1 MRPAVDMRALL
12 LVALAACE
20 MEPPPP
26 RPTLRLVDVVSAAP
40 THMQVIDVIARE
52 YGTERRIPGLTVRI
66 RDLRDCP
73 GREDT
78 CPPIQHSSAVT
89 GGDGTAHFEL
99 PYPQYDLAWDV
110 EAVGKN
116 EGYATHCPFH
126 NHSRAEKKYALQE
139 MNGSTYVCHLV
150 PFSSLAVFEKQGA
163 IRAAKRLPDVQRWLA
178 KDPHPAVVV
187 EDMADA
193 EWLVTLT
200 TDDGSREVVVDAID
214 GSALVRWQWDDVPG
228 AR

>member
-1 MRPAVDMRALL
+1 MRALL

-26 RPTLRLVDVVSAAP
+26 RPTPPLVDVVSASPA
-40 THMQVIDVIARE
+40 HVQVIDVIARE

-66 RDLRDCP
+66 RDLQDCP

-78 CPPIQHSSAVT
+78 CPPIQHTSAVT
-89 GGDGTAHFEL
+89 GGDGAAHFEL
-99 PYPQYDLAWDV
+99 PFPQHDLLWDV
-110 EAVGKN
+110 ESVGKN

-126 NHSRAEKKYALQE
+126 NHSRAETKHALQK
-139 MNGSTYVCHLV
+139 MMGSTYVCHLV

-178 KDPHPAVVV
+178 KDPRPLVVV
-187 EDMADA
+187 DDLADA
-193 EWLVTLT
+193 EWLVTFE
-200 TDDGSREVVVDAID
+200 TDRGSQVVVVDAID
-214 GSALVRWQWDDVPG
+214 GSALVMWEWDRVPG
-228 AR
+228 DH